1 MDLQTA
7 DLDVDELLQ
16 LAIQASQTDRHDQ
29 AITYLKRAIEKNPEN
44 ANVVYFL
51 AAEHAQIG
59 LYERAMEGM
68 ERALQ
73 IDPALHTARFQ
84 LGLLYLTSARVEPA
98 LATLEPL
105 TTLGDDSY
113 FACFSLGLGHLIRDE
128 FADCK
133 RLLERGI
140 ELNQSNVPLN
150 QDMLRIIEAIKDKV
164 DGSAE
169 SAGSDKQEAG
179 GNLWL
184 SAYQKDE
191 DDGKQH

>member
-16 LAIQASQTDRHDQ
+16 LAIQASQGDRHDQ

-84 LGLLYLTSARVEPA
+84 LGLLYLTSAQVEPA
-98 LATLEPL
+98 VATLEPL
-105 TTLGDDSY
+105 TQLGEDNY
-113 FACFSLGLGHLIRDE
+113 FSRFSLGLGHLIRDE

-133 RLLERGI
+133 RMLERGI
-140 ELNQSNVPLN
+140 ELNQSNAPLN
-150 QDMLRIIEAIKDKV
+150 NDMLKIIEAIKDKV
-164 DGSAE
+164 DDTQPP
-169 SAGSDKQEAG
+169 AGDDKSSG

-191 DDGKQH
+191 DDKTH